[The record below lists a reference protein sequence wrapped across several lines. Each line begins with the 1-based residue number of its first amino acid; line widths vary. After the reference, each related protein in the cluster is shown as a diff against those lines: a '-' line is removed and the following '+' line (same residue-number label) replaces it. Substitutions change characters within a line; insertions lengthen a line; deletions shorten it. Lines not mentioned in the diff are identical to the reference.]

1 MNLVALIGRL
11 TRDPETRYTTTQKAV
26 CSFTVAVDRP
36 RAAGKDKETDFIRV
50 QAWERTAENC
60 EKYLA
65 KGSMVAVSGSMRV
78 NVTEKDGQRKEYVVV
93 KADRVEF
100 IGPKVEKDEQPES
113 FAAIQEEI
121 PF

>member
-1 MNLVALIGRL
+1 MNQVALIGRL

-60 EKYLA
+60 EKYLS
-65 KGSMVAVSGSMRV
+65 KGSMVAVSGSIRQ

-100 IGPKVEKDEQPES
+100 IGPKQEQEKPES